1 MRDRRMVA
9 AAVALAAVVVAG
21 AVVYRPFL
29 LVAFAVGG
37 FAAGAHL
44 ARGRGAVVV
53 ALALAVSVALEP
65 DSFVPLSFT
74 ALAPYLAGL
83 ALRDRTRLVAALGAR
98 TRELE
103 REQEAFARLA
113 VEHERARIARELHDI
128 VAHHLAV
135 MVVQAGAGR
144 MAAASGDTSRQG
156 ERFAGIRAAGGEAL
170 DEMARLLDLLETGRE
185 TLPRLLERARA
196 AGLNVRYDGP
206 DELGEDAR
214 RIVQE
219 ALTNALK
226 HAPGADVEI
235 EVRGDE
241 LSVRDHGARTRVTLA
256 ETGAGLGLDGL
267 RERAEAA
274 GGRLAAGPAATG
286 GWEVR
291 ATLPRTPVGAGED
304 RH

>member
-1 MRDRRMVA
+1 
-9 AAVALAAVVVAG
+9 
-21 AVVYRPFL
+21 
-29 LVAFAVGG
+29 
-37 FAAGAHL
+37 
-44 ARGRGAVVV
+44 
-53 ALALAVSVALEP
+53 
-65 DSFVPLSFT
+65 
-74 ALAPYLAGL
+74 
-83 ALRDRTRLVAALGAR
+83 LVAALAVR
-98 TRELE
+98 ELELE

-113 VEHERARIARELHDI
+113 VQHERARIARELHDI

-144 MAAASGDTSRQG
+144 MAAASGDTSRRA

-170 DEMARLLDLLETGRE
+170 DEMARLLELLEAGRE
-185 TLPRLLERARA
+185 SLPRLLERARA
-196 AGLNVRYDGP
+196 AGLTVRYDGP

-226 HAPGADVEI
+226 HAPGAAVEI

-241 LSVRDHGARTRVTLA
+241 LSVRDGGARTRLTLA
-256 ETGAGLGLDGL
+256 ETGAGVGLAGL

-274 GGRLAAGPAATG
+274 GGRLAAGPTPTG

-291 ATLPRTPVGAGED
+291 ATLPRTSVGAGED
-304 RH
+304 RQ